1 MKRHLIA
8 TLLLFAALLCA
19 PVLAQSLPIT
29 INNVQVDDVEVIAN
43 QANSLDIERGQ
54 TVEVEVRFSPT
65 ADIDD
70 LQLQGSIYGFEYNDF
85 LPMTDTLA
93 PFDADANVTYVKK
106 LHIKISDEVEE
117 DRYNLRLIFADRN
130 SDLLISNYP
139 LKLDV
144 PRDSLQVEDI
154 VTFPSQTV
162 QAGRALLVTV
172 RLENKGEKDQDDV
185 RVETGIS
192 QLGVSNVDFIDEI
205 ESEEEEETE
214 EILLQIP
221 ACAES
226 GKYELQVKVYYDE
239 GYETVTESVPVNVVG
254 GESCPTNR
262 GNQRSGQPSDK
273 ENEPQTMIIVGSQ
286 LETLKQ
292 GGEGVI
298 YPITLTNNGRSSA
311 TYTLMVQGVTFGE
324 VRVSP
329 TSTIVLESGAS
340 QTLYVFIKANKDA
353 SLGPNVFTASVVSA
367 GTTLNQVSLT
377 ANVVEGDASSLQ
389 TVLEVGLIV
398 LVIVLILVALV
409 VAFRK
414 GKGDEEDQDDVATT
428 ETYY

>member
-1 MKRHLIA
+1 M
-8 TLLLFAALLCA
+8 
-19 PVLAQSLPIT
+19 
-29 INNVQVDDVEVIAN
+29 
-43 QANSLDIERGQ
+43 
-54 TVEVEVRFSPT
+54 
-65 ADIDD
+65 
-70 LQLQGSIYGFEYNDF
+70 
-85 LPMTDTLA
+85 
-93 PFDADANVTYVKK
+93 
-106 LHIKISDEVEE
+106 
-117 DRYNLRLIFADRN
+117 
-130 SDLLISNYP
+130 
-139 LKLDV
+139 
-144 PRDSLQVEDI
+144 
-154 VTFPSQTV
+154 
-162 QAGRALLVTV
+162 LVTV